1 MIRVKRLTC
10 VFLRDG
16 IPMARPAPPDLS
28 DSRRPLRGVA
38 RSYPAGH
45 RVDAHEHAWGQVLY
59 AVSGMMWLETPDEAL
74 PVPPQRAVWLPPGLR
89 HAVRVASEL
98 QMRNIYLSP
107 ELSRGL
113 EDRTLVLVVGP
124 LLRELIVSLV
134 EQERQSDP
142 HYYGALADLAVLEL
156 GRARRSSLRVPL
168 PDASDRRLL
177 ALCQA
182 VMANPSLDIGLERL
196 AEDAGASVR
205 TLSRLFQRSLGM
217 GFADWRRQ
225 VQLATAAA
233 ALIDGRPVAGIAH
246 ALGYTP
252 SAFSDMFRRELGV
265 SPTEYRAEHHQ
276 PFQP

>member
-1 MIRVKRLTC
+1 M
-10 VFLRDG
+10 
-16 IPMARPAPPDLS
+16 
-28 DSRRPLRGVA
+28 
-38 RSYPAGH
+38 
-45 RVDAHEHAWGQVLY
+45 
-59 AVSGMMWLETPDEAL
+59 
-74 PVPPQRAVWLPPGLR
+74 
-89 HAVRVASEL
+89 
-98 QMRNIYLSP
+98 
-107 ELSRGL
+107 
-113 EDRTLVLVVGP
+113 
-124 LLRELIVSLV
+124 

-142 HYYGALADLAVLEL
+142 DYYRALADLAVLEL

-196 AEDAGASVR
+196 AEDARASVR

-246 ALGYTP
+246 ALDIRRAP
-252 SAFSDMFRRELGV
+252 SATCSAASWASLPPSTGPSITSRSSLDRHSIVIGR
-265 SPTEYRAEHHQ
+265 
-276 PFQP
+276 

>member
-1 MIRVKRLTC
+1 MIGVKRLTC

-28 DSRRPLRGVA
+28 DNRRPLRGVA

-142 HYYGALADLAVLEL
+142 DYYRALADLAVLEL

-265 SPTEYRAEHHQ
+265 SPSEYRAEHHQ

>member
-1 MIRVKRLTC
+1 M
-10 VFLRDG
+10 
-16 IPMARPAPPDLS
+16 
-28 DSRRPLRGVA
+28 
-38 RSYPAGH
+38 
-45 RVDAHEHAWGQVLY
+45 
-59 AVSGMMWLETPDEAL
+59 
-74 PVPPQRAVWLPPGLR
+74 
-89 HAVRVASEL
+89 
-98 QMRNIYLSP
+98 
-107 ELSRGL
+107 
-113 EDRTLVLVVGP
+113 
-124 LLRELIVSLV
+124 

-142 HYYGALADLAVLEL
+142 HYYRALADLAVLEL

-196 AEDAGASVR
+196 AEDSGASVR

>member
-1 MIRVKRLTC
+1 M
-10 VFLRDG
+10 
-16 IPMARPAPPDLS
+16 
-28 DSRRPLRGVA
+28 
-38 RSYPAGH
+38 
-45 RVDAHEHAWGQVLY
+45 
-59 AVSGMMWLETPDEAL
+59 
-74 PVPPQRAVWLPPGLR
+74 
-89 HAVRVASEL
+89 
-98 QMRNIYLSP
+98 
-107 ELSRGL
+107 
-113 EDRTLVLVVGP
+113 
-124 LLRELIVSLV
+124 
-134 EQERQSDP
+134 
-142 HYYGALADLAVLEL
+142 LEL

-217 GFADWRRQ
+217 GFADWR
-225 VQLATAAA
+225 
-233 ALIDGRPVAGIAH
+233 IDGRPVAGIAH

>member
-1 MIRVKRLTC
+1 
-10 VFLRDG
+10 
-16 IPMARPAPPDLS
+16 MARPAPPDLS

-142 HYYGALADLAVLEL
+142 DYYRALADLAVLEL

-205 TLSRLFQRSLGM
+205 TPLAPVPAQPGHGLRRL
-217 GFADWRRQ
+217 
-225 VQLATAAA
+225 AAA
-233 ALIDGRPVAGIAH
+233 GAAGDRLRRAHRWPSGGRHRPCPGIYAERLQRHVPPRAGRLSHRVQGRASPAVPALTGI
-246 ALGYTP
+246 
-252 SAFSDMFRRELGV
+252 R
-265 SPTEYRAEHHQ
+265 
-276 PFQP
+276 

>member
-1 MIRVKRLTC
+1 
-10 VFLRDG
+10 
-16 IPMARPAPPDLS
+16 MARPAPPDLS

-124 LLRELIVSLV
+124 LLRELIVGLV
-134 EQERQSDP
+134 EQERQSEP
-142 HYYGALADLAVLEL
+142 AYYQALASLAVLEL

-182 VMANPSLDIGLERL
+182 VMANPSLEIGLERL

-205 TLSRLFQRSLGM
+205 TRSRLFQRGLGM

-233 ALIDGRPVAGIAH
+233 ALIDGRAVSRIAH
-246 ALGYTP
+246 ELGYTP

-265 SPTEYRAEHHQ
+265 SPSEYKAEHHQ
-276 PFQP
+276 PSLPCPVFDSDWPMDLPSAT

>member
-28 DSRRPLRGVA
+28 DNRRPLRGVA

-142 HYYGALADLAVLEL
+142 YYYRALADLAVLEL

>member
-1 MIRVKRLTC
+1 M
-10 VFLRDG
+10 
-16 IPMARPAPPDLS
+16 
-28 DSRRPLRGVA
+28 
-38 RSYPAGH
+38 
-45 RVDAHEHAWGQVLY
+45 LY

-142 HYYGALADLAVLEL
+142 DYYRALADLAVLEL

-217 GFADWRRQ
+217 G
-225 VQLATAAA
+225 LNSPSSTARAPA

>member
-142 HYYGALADLAVLEL
+142 HYYRALADLAVLEL

>member
-1 MIRVKRLTC
+1 M
-10 VFLRDG
+10 
-16 IPMARPAPPDLS
+16 
-28 DSRRPLRGVA
+28 
-38 RSYPAGH
+38 
-45 RVDAHEHAWGQVLY
+45 
-59 AVSGMMWLETPDEAL
+59 
-74 PVPPQRAVWLPPGLR
+74 
-89 HAVRVASEL
+89 
-98 QMRNIYLSP
+98 
-107 ELSRGL
+107 
-113 EDRTLVLVVGP
+113 LVVGP

-142 HYYGALADLAVLEL
+142 DYYRALADLAVLEL